1 LFGALQY
8 WVSQGKKWCD
18 FCKIFIANN
27 PLSIRTHDLGQRHKD
42 NVTKRLASMRK
53 ESAAKDKEQKDAA
66 RALEQIEEVNIVYF
80 CLWIIFSSLD

>member
-1 LFGALQY
+1 
-8 WVSQGKKWCD
+8 
-18 FCKIFIANN
+18 
-27 PLSIRTHDLGQRHKD
+27 
-42 NVTKRLASMRK
+42 MRK